1 MNVYVLIEE
10 TSQDDFTDA
19 DRNMAE
25 ASSTIIGIYEDRSRA
40 EKEKERLDEISKS
53 NKTNYGC
60 DLNCY
65 LIEERP
71 VL

>member
-10 TSQDDFTDA
+10 TSQDDFVDA
-19 DRNMAE
+19 NRNMAE

-40 EKEKERLDEISKS
+40 EKEKERLDEIKH
-53 NKTNYGC
+53 YGC
-60 DLNCY
+60 NLNCY